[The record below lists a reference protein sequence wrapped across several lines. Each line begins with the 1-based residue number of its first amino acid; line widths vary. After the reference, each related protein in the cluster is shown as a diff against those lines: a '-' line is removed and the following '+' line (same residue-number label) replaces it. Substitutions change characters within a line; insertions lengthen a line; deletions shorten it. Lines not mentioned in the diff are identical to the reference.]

1 MDTERLRV
9 IIRDKLTSGVLPQDS
24 IPRVW
29 GGPGQNERCDAC
41 EELVMKPQMLMEGI
55 GESGRGIQMHVK
67 CFYVWDKEREPVGH
81 APSEPTGSE
90 L

>member
-1 MDTERLRV
+1 MNTERLRV
-9 IIRDKLTSGVLPQDS
+9 IIRDKLKSGVLPQDS

-29 GGPGQNERCDAC
+29 GGPGQDERCDAC
-41 EELVMKPQMLMEGI
+41 EELVIKQMLMEGI
-55 GESGRGIQMHVK
+55 GDSGRGIQMHVQ

-81 APSEPTGSE
+81 TPSEPTGSG